1 MSAQRTTAGW
11 TLADPSTSRP
21 AVHSRREWLR
31 FLLGFAVLYGVLGGI
46 SAVDPTGRWGLVIL
60 AAVLGTGLAVER
72 LLYRTPWRVSLRRLG
87 LGRPGG
93 RALAVAAAVSGIV
106 LLVYPLTTAISGAA
120 LELRADWVWLLIGIF
135 AFHGLA
141 EELVWRGFA
150 FRRLREGRSFRSALG
165 WTMPLIAITHLPIVF
180 TLGPVIGLTAM
191 LIAAVTSIPF
201 GYLYESGRHTIW
213 APALLHTAIDA
224 FKLVIIPAGALAAFS
239 PLILVTALLVP
250 LLVMVVPWRLLT
262 GREAG
267 MR

>member
-1 MSAQRTTAGW
+1 M
-11 TLADPSTSRP
+11 
-21 AVHSRREWLR
+21 
-31 FLLGFAVLYGVLGGI
+31 
-46 SAVDPTGRWGLVIL
+46 
-60 AAVLGTGLAVER
+60 
-72 LLYRTPWRVSLRRLG
+72 
-87 LGRPGG
+87 
-93 RALAVAAAVSGIV
+93 
-106 LLVYPLTTAISGAA
+106 
-120 LELRADWVWLLIGIF
+120 WLLIGIF

-262 GREAG
+262 GRDAG
-267 MR
+267 TRWSGRVRAALTPETRPCKSPERTLTARAVLCEPGLINTSRNR